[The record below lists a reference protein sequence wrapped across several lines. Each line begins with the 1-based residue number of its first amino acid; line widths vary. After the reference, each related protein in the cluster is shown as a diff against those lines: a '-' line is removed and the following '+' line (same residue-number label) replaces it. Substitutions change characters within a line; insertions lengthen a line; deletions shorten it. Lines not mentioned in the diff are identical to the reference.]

1 MQSKL
6 YNGLICNLHNTNDF
20 ISRLIKQSG
29 VWEPNVSYWI
39 EHLSRG
45 GIFLDVGSNIGYCSL
60 VASKKYAKIY
70 SFEPIPENYILLERS
85 LQDNNIQNVEIIKKC
100 VGNSESLEL
109 TAFADNMGGTRN
121 IQNTQKQN
129 VSHMKVQSSR
139 VYEVVT
145 LDSFTENIESI
156 DLMKVDVEGHELQV
170 LQGFS
175 KNITKCKNIL
185 LELSPCSLPVE
196 TCIEI
201 LNVLKTAGYTIYDI
215 GCCEH
220 GTAIKSVGCTE
231 IAEFRSFVERI
242 QQTNIL
248 ATQTPAQ
255 EQYVF

>member
-6 YNGLICNLHNTNDF
+6 YNGLICNVHNTSDF
-20 ISRLIKQSG
+20 ISKLIRQSG
-29 VWEPNVSYWI
+29 VWEPNVTYWI
-39 EHLSRG
+39 EHLSQG
-45 GIFLDVGSNIGYCSL
+45 GVFLDVGSNIGYCAL
-60 VASKKYAKIY
+60 VASKKYSKVYA
-70 SFEPIPENYILLERS
+70 FEPVPENWKLLQKS
-85 LQDNNIQNVEIIKKC
+85 LEDNSIQNVEIIPKC

-129 VSHMKVQSSR
+129 VSHMKVQSTR
-139 VYEVVT
+139 LYEVIT

-201 LNVLKTAGYTIYDI
+201 LNVLKNSGYTIYDI

-220 GTAIKSVGCTE
+220 GASIKSVGCTK
-231 IAEFRSFVERI
+231 ITDFTDFVKRI
-242 QQTNIL
+242 KQTNIL
-248 ATQTPAQ
+248 ATQTPI
-255 EQYVF
+255 